1 MGLMI
6 RKARRRR
13 KRKYEFDDA
22 ADLLVFHIRQHALF
36 VYARIMIQR
45 GSCVGV
51 SHAVGH
57 VMLVKISG
65 CKSQWPQGR
74 VLAAVAHYRFCPR
87 QVDKRK
93 FACRARTSLTT
104 NGTAR
109 CLGSRNMQST
119 SDKKARANSTA

>member
-36 VYARIMIQR
+36 VYARIMLQR

-74 VLAAVAHYRFCPR
+74 RAGRRRSLPLLTQAGRQAQIRLPCADLAD
-87 QVDKRK
+87 DKRYG
-93 FACRARTSLTT
+93 AV
-104 NGTAR
+104 
-109 CLGSRNMQST
+109 SR
-119 SDKKARANSTA
+119 

>member
-36 VYARIMIQR
+36 VYARIIIQR

-51 SHAVGH
+51 SHAVGCSSKFLDANPNGLR
-57 VMLVKISG
+57 VG
-65 CKSQWPQGR
+65 
-74 VLAAVAHYRFCPR
+74 VLAAVAHYRF
-87 QVDKRK
+87 
-93 FACRARTSLTT
+93 
-104 NGTAR
+104 
-109 CLGSRNMQST
+109 
-119 SDKKARANSTA
+119 